1 MYTNFIGYICK
12 DILSTLS
19 NSYIMRRNHYI
30 IIIAALILSLMAC
43 NRKPITTQEQSK
55 AERLLNVASELTAM
69 SRPDSALTLLDS
81 VLNLN
86 GIDDTVHAMAVGEK
100 ANNMLILGRMADAL
114 PLCRQAISEGER
126 IGSDEVLINQYS
138 TCGIV
143 YRRLGLADSAM
154 WAYQHGIEV
163 SKRVGLKDYVA
174 NLYNNIA
181 VMYVETDRLREGIS
195 YADEAM
201 RWATEAND
209 TIELFSAL
217 ATKASALLKQDNY
230 RDARQTIAPH
240 FDEILS
246 TGSTP
251 LALKTASP
259 MLQSCVKLG
268 LLDEADRYL
277 RQLQPVMQKVEPAS
291 NGSLGI
297 LEIEAALMHA
307 RHNYKDELALWNRIE
322 TLCKTNQGVPQ
333 QRIMWSKA
341 ECMRLTGNTADA
353 LRYMIE
359 AYNIADSTKNSGVSR
374 QLSEFSVRYNTQ
386 QKELQIVK
394 LSKEKATERARF
406 MTVVLVLAITTML
419 LAFGIVV
426 ILYKRRIANQRYEL
440 NLRRKYIEGLESERA
455 RLARE
460 LHDGVCNDLLG
471 LQMLMATGDKQQTIP
486 ILKDIMIGVRQIS
499 HDLMPPRFAHAD
511 IAQVAADY
519 VTHYPLANCN
529 INFQSTDTDRWKHI
543 DQAKAFEIY
552 RIIQELM
559 GNIAK
564 HAKAHIINVSM
575 TYEKWGQ
582 IVLAV
587 ENDGA
592 EPQLKD
598 SANGIG
604 LHTTADRV
612 LAMNGEIKRSEANGM
627 YKVEIKL
634 N

>member
-1 MYTNFIGYICK
+1 
-12 DILSTLS
+12 
-19 NSYIMRRNHYI
+19 MRRHLNLI
-30 IIIAALILSLMAC
+30 IFATLIVSLAAC
-43 NRKPITTQEQSK
+43 NSKPTVTQEQSK
-55 AERLLNVASELTAM
+55 AESLLNAASELTAM

-126 IGSDEVLINQYS
+126 IGNDEVLINQYS

-181 VMYVETDRLREGIS
+181 VMFVETDRLKEGIS
-195 YADEAM
+195 YAEEAT
-201 RWATEAND
+201 RWATEAKD
-209 TIELFSAL
+209 TVELFSAL
-217 ATKASALLKQDNY
+217 ATKASALLKQNDY
-230 RDARQTIAPH
+230 KGARHTIVPH
-240 FDEILS
+240 FDEILG

-259 MLQSCVKLG
+259 ILQSCIKLG
-268 LLDEADRYL
+268 LIDEADSYL
-277 RQLQPVMQKVEPAS
+277 RKLQPVMQKVEPAS

-307 RHNYKDELALWNRIE
+307 QHNYMGELALWNRIE

-341 ECMRLTGNTADA
+341 ECMRLTGNTNEA
-353 LRYMIE
+353 LRYMRE
-359 AYNIADSTKNSGVSR
+359 AYNIADSTKNSDVNR

-394 LSKEKATERARF
+394 LNQEKATERARL
-406 MTVVLVLAITTML
+406 MTVVLVLAVTSML
-419 LAFGIVV
+419 LAFGIVL

-471 LQMLMATGDKQQTIP
+471 LQILMTTSDKEQTIP

-511 IAQVAADY
+511 IAKVAADY
-519 VTHYPLANCN
+519 VTHYPLTNCK
-529 INFQSTDTDRWKHI
+529 INFQATDTDRWQHI

-552 RIIQELM
+552 RIVQELM

-564 HAKAHIINVSM
+564 HANAHIINVYM

-582 IVLAV
+582 IVLEV

-592 EPQLKD
+592 QPQLKD
-598 SANGIG
+598 STNGIG
-604 LHTTADRV
+604 LYTTTDRV
-612 LAMNGEIKRSEANGM
+612 LGMNGEIKRSQTNGM

-634 N
+634 NS

>member
-1 MYTNFIGYICK
+1 
-12 DILSTLS
+12 
-19 NSYIMRRNHYI
+19 MRRHLHLI
-30 IIIAALILSLMAC
+30 ILATLIVSLAAC
-43 NRKPITTQEQSK
+43 NSKPTVTQEQSK
-55 AERLLNVASELTAM
+55 AESLLNAASELTAM

-126 IGSDEVLINQYS
+126 IGNDEVLINQYS

-181 VMYVETDRLREGIS
+181 VMFVETDRLKEGIS
-195 YADEAM
+195 YAEEAT
-201 RWATEAND
+201 RWATEAKD
-209 TIELFSAL
+209 TVELFSAL
-217 ATKASALLKQDNY
+217 ATKASALLKQNDY
-230 RDARQTIAPH
+230 KGARHTIVPH
-240 FDEILS
+240 FDEILG

-268 LLDEADRYL
+268 LIDEADSYL
-277 RQLQPVMQKVEPAS
+277 RKLQPVMQKVEPAS

-307 RHNYKDELALWNRIE
+307 QHNYKGELALWNQIE

-341 ECMRLTGNTADA
+341 ECMRLTGNTNEA
-353 LRYMIE
+353 LRYMRE
-359 AYNIADSTKNSGVSR
+359 AYNIADSTKNSDVNR

-394 LSKEKATERARF
+394 LNQEKATERARL
-406 MTVVLVLAITTML
+406 MTVVLVLAVTSML
-419 LAFGIVV
+419 LAFGIVL

-471 LQMLMATGDKQQTIP
+471 LQILMTTSNKEQTIP

-511 IAQVAADY
+511 IAKVAADY
-519 VTHYPLANCN
+519 VTHYPLANCK
-529 INFQSTDTDRWKHI
+529 INFHATDTERWQHI

-552 RIIQELM
+552 RIVQELM

-564 HAKAHIINVSM
+564 HANAHIINVYM

-582 IVLAV
+582 IVLEV

-592 EPQLKD
+592 QPQLKD
-598 SANGIG
+598 STNGIG
-604 LHTTADRV
+604 LYTTTDRV
-612 LAMNGEIKRSEANGM
+612 LGMNGEIKRSENNGM

-634 N
+634 NS

>member
-1 MYTNFIGYICK
+1 
-12 DILSTLS
+12 
-19 NSYIMRRNHYI
+19 MRRHLRLI
-30 IIIAALILSLMAC
+30 ILATLIVSLAAC
-43 NRKPITTQEQSK
+43 NSKPTVTQEQSK
-55 AERLLNVASELTAM
+55 AESLLNAASELTAM

-181 VMYVETDRLREGIS
+181 VMFVETDRLKEGIS
-195 YADEAM
+195 YAEEAT
-201 RWATEAND
+201 RWATEAKD
-209 TIELFSAL
+209 TVELFSAL
-217 ATKASALLKQDNY
+217 ATKASALLKQNDFKG
-230 RDARQTIAPH
+230 ARHTIVPH
-240 FDEILS
+240 FDEILG

-259 MLQSCVKLG
+259 MLQSCIKLG
-268 LLDEADRYL
+268 LIDEADSYL
-277 RQLQPVMQKVEPAS
+277 RKLQPVMQKVEPAS

-307 RHNYKDELALWNRIE
+307 QHNYMGELALWNRIE

-341 ECMRLTGNTADA
+341 ECMRLTGNTNEA
-353 LRYMIE
+353 LRYMRE
-359 AYNIADSTKNSGVSR
+359 AYNIADSTKNSDVNR

-394 LSKEKATERARF
+394 LNQEKATERARL
-406 MTVVLVLAITTML
+406 MTVVLVLAVTSML
-419 LAFGIVV
+419 LAFGIVL

-471 LQMLMATGDKQQTIP
+471 LQILMTTSDKEQTIP

-511 IAQVAADY
+511 IAKVAADY
-519 VTHYPLANCN
+519 VTHYPLANCK
-529 INFQSTDTDRWKHI
+529 INFQATDTDRWQHI

-552 RIIQELM
+552 RIVQELM

-564 HAKAHIINVSM
+564 HANAHIINVYM

-582 IVLAV
+582 IVLEV

-592 EPQLKD
+592 QPQLKD
-598 SANGIG
+598 STNGIG
-604 LHTTADRV
+604 LYTTTDRV
-612 LAMNGEIKRSEANGM
+612 LGMNGEIKRSQTNGM

-634 N
+634 NS

>member
-1 MYTNFIGYICK
+1 
-12 DILSTLS
+12 
-19 NSYIMRRNHYI
+19 MRRHLRLI
-30 IIIAALILSLMAC
+30 ILATLIVSLAAC
-43 NRKPITTQEQSK
+43 NSKPTVTQEQSK
-55 AERLLNVASELTAM
+55 AESLLNAASELTAM

-181 VMYVETDRLREGIS
+181 VMFVETDRLKEGIS
-195 YADEAM
+195 YAEEAK
-201 RWATEAND
+201 RWATEAKD
-209 TIELFSAL
+209 TVELFSAL
-217 ATKASALLKQDNY
+217 ATKASALLKQKDY
-230 RDARQTIAPH
+230 KGARHTIVPH
-240 FDEILS
+240 FDEILG

-268 LLDEADRYL
+268 LIDEADSYL
-277 RQLQPVMQKVEPAS
+277 RKLQPVMQKVEPAS

-307 RHNYKDELALWNRIE
+307 QHNYMGELALWNRIE

-341 ECMRLTGNTADA
+341 ECMRLTGNTNEA
-353 LRYMIE
+353 LRYMRE
-359 AYNIADSTKNSGVSR
+359 AYNIADSTKNSDVNR

-394 LSKEKATERARF
+394 LNQEKATERARL
-406 MTVVLVLAITTML
+406 MTVVLVLAVTSML
-419 LAFGIVV
+419 LAFGIVL

-471 LQMLMATGDKQQTIP
+471 LQILMTTSDKEQTIP

-499 HDLMPPRFAHAD
+499 HDLMPPHFAHAD
-511 IAQVAADY
+511 IAKVAADY
-519 VTHYPLANCN
+519 VTHYPLTNCK
-529 INFQSTDTDRWKHI
+529 INFQATDTDRWQHI

-552 RIIQELM
+552 RIVQELM

-564 HAKAHIINVSM
+564 HANAHIINVSM

-582 IVLAV
+582 IVLEV

-592 EPQLKD
+592 QPQLKD
-598 SANGIG
+598 SPKGIG
-604 LHTTADRV
+604 LYTTTDRV
-612 LAMNGEIKRSEANGM
+612 LGMNGEIKRSETNGM

-634 N
+634 NS

>member
-1 MYTNFIGYICK
+1 
-12 DILSTLS
+12 
-19 NSYIMRRNHYI
+19 MRRHLHLI
-30 IIIAALILSLMAC
+30 ILTTLIVSLAAC
-43 NRKPITTQEQSK
+43 NSKPTVTQEQSK
-55 AERLLNVASELTAM
+55 AESLLNAASELTAM

-126 IGSDEVLINQYS
+126 IGNDEVLINQYS

-181 VMYVETDRLREGIS
+181 VMFVETDRLKEGIS
-195 YADEAM
+195 YAEEAT
-201 RWATEAND
+201 RWATEAKD
-209 TIELFSAL
+209 TVELFSAL
-217 ATKASALLKQDNY
+217 ATKASALLKQNDY
-230 RDARQTIAPH
+230 KGARHTIVPH
-240 FDEILS
+240 FDEILG

-259 MLQSCVKLG
+259 MLQSCIKLG
-268 LLDEADRYL
+268 LIDEADSYL
-277 RQLQPVMQKVEPAS
+277 RKLQPVMQKVEPAS

-307 RHNYKDELALWNRIE
+307 QHNYMGELALWNRIE

-341 ECMRLTGNTADA
+341 ECMRLTGNTNEA
-353 LRYMIE
+353 LRYMSE
-359 AYNIADSTKNSGVSR
+359 AYNIADSTKNSDVNR

-394 LSKEKATERARF
+394 LNQEKATERARL
-406 MTVVLVLAITTML
+406 MTVVLVLAVTSML
-419 LAFGIVV
+419 LAFGIVL

-471 LQMLMATGDKQQTIP
+471 LQILMTTSDKEQTIP

-511 IAQVAADY
+511 IAKVAADY
-519 VTHYPLANCN
+519 VTHYPLANCK
-529 INFQSTDTDRWKHI
+529 INFQATDTDRWQHI

-552 RIIQELM
+552 RIVQELM

-564 HAKAHIINVSM
+564 HANAHIINVYM

-582 IVLAV
+582 IVLEV

-592 EPQLKD
+592 QPQLKD
-598 SANGIG
+598 STNGIG
-604 LHTTADRV
+604 LYTTTDRV
-612 LAMNGEIKRSEANGM
+612 LGMNGEIKRSQTNGM

-634 N
+634 NS

>member
-1 MYTNFIGYICK
+1 
-12 DILSTLS
+12 
-19 NSYIMRRNHYI
+19 MRRHLNLI
-30 IIIAALILSLMAC
+30 IFATLIVSLAAC
-43 NRKPITTQEQSK
+43 NSKPTVTQEQSK
-55 AERLLNVASELTAM
+55 AESLLNAASELTAM

-126 IGSDEVLINQYS
+126 IGNDEVLINQYS

-181 VMYVETDRLREGIS
+181 VMFVETDRLKEGIS
-195 YADEAM
+195 YAEEAT
-201 RWATEAND
+201 RWATEAKD
-209 TIELFSAL
+209 TVELFSAL
-217 ATKASALLKQDNY
+217 ATKASALLKQNDY
-230 RDARQTIAPH
+230 KGARHTIVPH
-240 FDEILS
+240 FDEILG

-268 LLDEADRYL
+268 LIDEADSYL
-277 RQLQPVMQKVEPAS
+277 RKLQPVMQKVEPAS

-307 RHNYKDELALWNRIE
+307 QHNYMGELALWNRIE

-341 ECMRLTGNTADA
+341 ECMRLTGNTNEA
-353 LRYMIE
+353 LRYMRE
-359 AYNIADSTKNSGVSR
+359 AYNIADSTKNSDVNR

-394 LSKEKATERARF
+394 LNQEKATERARL
-406 MTVVLVLAITTML
+406 MTIVLVLAVTSML
-419 LAFGIVV
+419 LAFGIVL

-471 LQMLMATGDKQQTIP
+471 LQILMTTSDKEQTIP

-511 IAQVAADY
+511 IAKVAADY
-519 VTHYPLANCN
+519 VTHYPLANCK
-529 INFQSTDTDRWKHI
+529 INFQATDTDRWQLI

-552 RIIQELM
+552 RIVQELM

-564 HAKAHIINVSM
+564 HANAHIINVSM

-582 IVLAV
+582 IVLEV

-592 EPQLKD
+592 QPQLKD
-598 SANGIG
+598 SPNGIG
-604 LHTTADRV
+604 LYTTTDRV
-612 LAMNGEIKRSEANGM
+612 LGMNGEIKRSETNGM

-634 N
+634 NS

>member
-1 MYTNFIGYICK
+1 
-12 DILSTLS
+12 
-19 NSYIMRRNHYI
+19 MRRHLNLI
-30 IIIAALILSLMAC
+30 IFATLIVSLAAC
-43 NRKPITTQEQSK
+43 NSKPTVTQEQSK
-55 AERLLNVASELTAM
+55 AESLLNAASELTAM

-126 IGSDEVLINQYS
+126 IGNDEVLINQYS

-181 VMYVETDRLREGIS
+181 VMFVETDRLKEGIS
-195 YADEAM
+195 YAEEAT
-201 RWATEAND
+201 RWATEAKD
-209 TIELFSAL
+209 TVELFSAL
-217 ATKASALLKQDNY
+217 ATKASALLKQNDY
-230 RDARQTIAPH
+230 KGARHTIVPH
-240 FDEILS
+240 FDEILG

-268 LLDEADRYL
+268 LIDEADSYL
-277 RQLQPVMQKVEPAS
+277 RKLQPVMQKVEPAS

-307 RHNYKDELALWNRIE
+307 QHNYKGELALWNRIE

-341 ECMRLTGNTADA
+341 ECMRLTGNTNEA
-353 LRYMIE
+353 LKYMRE
-359 AYNIADSTKNSGVSR
+359 AYNIADSTKNSDVNR

-394 LSKEKATERARF
+394 LNQEKATERARL
-406 MTVVLVLAITTML
+406 MTIVLVLAVTSML
-419 LAFGIVV
+419 LAFGIVL

-440 NLRRKYIEGLESERA
+440 NLRRKYIEGLENERA

-471 LQMLMATGDKQQTIP
+471 LQILMTTSDKEQTIP

-511 IAQVAADY
+511 IAKVAADY
-519 VTHYPLANCN
+519 VTHYPLANCK
-529 INFQSTDTDRWKHI
+529 INFQATDTDRWQHI

-552 RIIQELM
+552 RIVQELM

-564 HAKAHIINVSM
+564 HANAHIINVYM
-575 TYEKWGQ
+575 TYEKWGL
-582 IVLAV
+582 IVLEV

-592 EPQLKD
+592 QPQLKD
-598 SANGIG
+598 SPNGIG
-604 LHTTADRV
+604 LYTTTDRV
-612 LAMNGEIKRSEANGM
+612 LGMNGEIKRSETNGM

-634 N
+634 NS

>member
-1 MYTNFIGYICK
+1 
-12 DILSTLS
+12 
-19 NSYIMRRNHYI
+19 MRRHLRLI
-30 IIIAALILSLMAC
+30 ILATLIVSLAAC
-43 NRKPITTQEQSK
+43 NSKPTVTQEQSK
-55 AERLLNVASELTAM
+55 AESLLNAASELTAM

-181 VMYVETDRLREGIS
+181 VMFVETDRLKEGIS
-195 YADEAM
+195 YAEEAT
-201 RWATEAND
+201 RWATEAKD
-209 TIELFSAL
+209 TVELFSAL
-217 ATKASALLKQDNY
+217 ATKASALLKQNDFKG
-230 RDARQTIAPH
+230 ARHTIVPH
-240 FDEILS
+240 FDEILG

-259 MLQSCVKLG
+259 MLQSCIKLG
-268 LLDEADRYL
+268 LIDEADSYL
-277 RQLQPVMQKVEPAS
+277 RKLQPVMQKVEPAS

-307 RHNYKDELALWNRIE
+307 QHNYMGELALWNRIE

-341 ECMRLTGNTADA
+341 ECMRLTGNTNEA
-353 LRYMIE
+353 LRYMRE
-359 AYNIADSTKNSGVSR
+359 AYNIADSTKNSDVNR

-394 LSKEKATERARF
+394 LNQEKATERARL
-406 MTVVLVLAITTML
+406 MTVVLVLAVTSML
-419 LAFGIVV
+419 LAFGIVL

-471 LQMLMATGDKQQTIP
+471 LQILMTTSDKEQTIP

-511 IAQVAADY
+511 IAKVAADY
-519 VTHYPLANCN
+519 VTHYPLANCK
-529 INFQSTDTDRWKHI
+529 INFQATDTDRWQHI

-552 RIIQELM
+552 RIVQELM

-564 HAKAHIINVSM
+564 HANAHIINVYM

-582 IVLAV
+582 IVLEV

-592 EPQLKD
+592 QPQLKD

-604 LHTTADRV
+604 LYTTTDRV
-612 LAMNGEIKRSEANGM
+612 LGMNGEIKRSETNGM

-634 N
+634 NS

>member
-1 MYTNFIGYICK
+1 
-12 DILSTLS
+12 
-19 NSYIMRRNHYI
+19 MRRHLRLI
-30 IIIAALILSLMAC
+30 ILATLIVSLAAC
-43 NRKPITTQEQSK
+43 NSKPTVTQEQSK
-55 AERLLNVASELTAM
+55 AESLLNAASELTAM

-100 ANNMLILGRMADAL
+100 ANNMLILGRMANAL

-181 VMYVETDRLREGIS
+181 VMFVETDRLKEGIS
-195 YADEAM
+195 YAEEAT
-201 RWATEAND
+201 RWATEAKD
-209 TIELFSAL
+209 TVELFSAL
-217 ATKASALLKQDNY
+217 ATKASALLKQNDY
-230 RDARQTIAPH
+230 KGARHTIVPH
-240 FDEILS
+240 FDEILG

-259 MLQSCVKLG
+259 MLQSCIKLG
-268 LLDEADRYL
+268 LIDEADSYL
-277 RQLQPVMQKVEPAS
+277 RKLQPVMQKVEPAS

-297 LEIEAALMHA
+297 LEIEAALMHEQ
-307 RHNYKDELALWNRIE
+307 HNYIGELALWNRIE

-341 ECMRLTGNTADA
+341 ECIRLIGNTNEA
-353 LRYMIE
+353 LRYMRE
-359 AYNIADSTKNSGVSR
+359 AYKIADSTKNSDVNR

-394 LSKEKATERARF
+394 LNQEKATERARL
-406 MTVVLVLAITTML
+406 MTVVLVLAVTSML
-419 LAFGIVV
+419 LAFGIVL

-471 LQMLMATGDKQQTIP
+471 LQILMTTSDKEQTIP

-511 IAQVAADY
+511 IAKVAADY
-519 VTHYPLANCN
+519 VTHYPLANCK
-529 INFQSTDTDRWKHI
+529 INFQATDTDRWQHI

-552 RIIQELM
+552 RIVQELM

-564 HAKAHIINVSM
+564 HANAHIINVYM

-582 IVLAV
+582 IVLEV

-592 EPQLKD
+592 QPQLKD
-598 SANGIG
+598 STNGIG
-604 LHTTADRV
+604 LYTTTDRV
-612 LAMNGEIKRSEANGM
+612 LGMNGEIKRSETNGM

-634 N
+634 NS

>member
-1 MYTNFIGYICK
+1 
-12 DILSTLS
+12 
-19 NSYIMRRNHYI
+19 MRRHLRLI
-30 IIIAALILSLMAC
+30 ILATLIVSLAAC
-43 NRKPITTQEQSK
+43 NSKPTVTQEQSK
-55 AERLLNVASELTAM
+55 AESLLNAASELTAM

-154 WAYQHGIEV
+154 WAYQHGIDV

-181 VMYVETDRLREGIS
+181 VMFVETDRLKEGIS
-195 YADEAM
+195 YAEEAT
-201 RWATEAND
+201 RWATEAKD
-209 TIELFSAL
+209 TVELFSAL
-217 ATKASALLKQDNY
+217 ATKASALLKQNDFKG
-230 RDARQTIAPH
+230 ARHTIVPH
-240 FDEILS
+240 FDEILG

-259 MLQSCVKLG
+259 MLQSCIKLG
-268 LLDEADRYL
+268 LIDEADSYL
-277 RQLQPVMQKVEPAS
+277 RKLQPVMQKVEPAS

-307 RHNYKDELALWNRIE
+307 QHNYMGELALWNRIE

-341 ECMRLTGNTADA
+341 ECMRLTGNTNEA
-353 LRYMIE
+353 LRYMRE
-359 AYNIADSTKNSGVSR
+359 AYNIADSTKNSDVNR

-394 LSKEKATERARF
+394 LNQEKATERARL
-406 MTVVLVLAITTML
+406 MTVVLVLAVTSML
-419 LAFGIVV
+419 LAFGIVL

-471 LQMLMATGDKQQTIP
+471 LQILMTTSDKEQTIP

-511 IAQVAADY
+511 IAKVAADY
-519 VTHYPLANCN
+519 VTHYPLANCK
-529 INFQSTDTDRWKHI
+529 INFQATDTDRWQHI

-552 RIIQELM
+552 RIVQELM

-564 HAKAHIINVSM
+564 HANAHIINVYM

-582 IVLAV
+582 IVLEV

-592 EPQLKD
+592 QPQLKD
-598 SANGIG
+598 STNGIG
-604 LHTTADRV
+604 LYTTTDRV
-612 LAMNGEIKRSEANGM
+612 LGMNGEIKRSQTNGM

-634 N
+634 NS

>member
-1 MYTNFIGYICK
+1 
-12 DILSTLS
+12 
-19 NSYIMRRNHYI
+19 MRRHLRLI
-30 IIIAALILSLMAC
+30 ILATLIASLAAC
-43 NRKPITTQEQSK
+43 NSKPTVTQEQSK
-55 AERLLNVASELTAM
+55 AESLLNAASELTAM

-126 IGSDEVLINQYS
+126 IGNDEVLINQYS

-181 VMYVETDRLREGIS
+181 VMFVETDRLKEGIS
-195 YADEAM
+195 YAEEAT
-201 RWATEAND
+201 RWATEAKD
-209 TIELFSAL
+209 TVELFSAL
-217 ATKASALLKQDNY
+217 ATKASALLKQNDY
-230 RDARQTIAPH
+230 KEARHTIVPH
-240 FDEILS
+240 FDEILG

-259 MLQSCVKLG
+259 MLQSCIKLG
-268 LLDEADRYL
+268 LIGEADSYL
-277 RQLQPVMQKVEPAS
+277 RKLQPVMQKVEPAS

-307 RHNYKDELALWNRIE
+307 QHNYKGELALWNRIE

-341 ECMRLTGNTADA
+341 ECMRLTGNTNEA
-353 LRYMIE
+353 LRYMRE
-359 AYNIADSTKNSGVSR
+359 AYNIADSTKNSDVNR

-394 LSKEKATERARF
+394 LNQEKATERARL
-406 MTVVLVLAITTML
+406 MTVVLVLAVTSML
-419 LAFGIVV
+419 LAFGIVL

-471 LQMLMATGDKQQTIP
+471 LQILMTTSDKEQTIP

-511 IAQVAADY
+511 IAKVAADY
-519 VTHYPLANCN
+519 VTHYPLANCK
-529 INFQSTDTDRWKHI
+529 INFQATDTDRWQHI

-552 RIIQELM
+552 RIVQELM

-564 HAKAHIINVSM
+564 HANAHITNVYM

-582 IVLAV
+582 IVLEV

-592 EPQLKD
+592 QPQLKD
-598 SANGIG
+598 STNGIG
-604 LHTTADRV
+604 LYTTTDRV
-612 LAMNGEIKRSEANGM
+612 LGMNGEIKRSETNGM

-634 N
+634 NS

>member
-1 MYTNFIGYICK
+1 
-12 DILSTLS
+12 
-19 NSYIMRRNHYI
+19 MRRHLNLI
-30 IIIAALILSLMAC
+30 IFATLIVSLAAC
-43 NRKPITTQEQSK
+43 NSKPTVTQEQSK
-55 AERLLNVASELTAM
+55 AESLLNAASELTAM

-126 IGSDEVLINQYS
+126 IGNDEVLINQYS

-181 VMYVETDRLREGIS
+181 VMFVETDRLKEGIS
-195 YADEAM
+195 YAEEAT
-201 RWATEAND
+201 RWATEAKD
-209 TIELFSAL
+209 TVELFSAL
-217 ATKASALLKQDNY
+217 ATKASALLKHKDY
-230 RDARQTIAPH
+230 KGARQTIVPH
-240 FDEILS
+240 FDKILG

-268 LLDEADRYL
+268 LIDEADSYL
-277 RQLQPVMQKVEPAS
+277 RKLQPVMQKVEPAS

-307 RHNYKDELALWNRIE
+307 QHNYKGELALWNRIE
-322 TLCKTNQGVPQ
+322 MLCKTNQGVPQ

-341 ECMRLTGNTADA
+341 ECMRLTGNTNEA
-353 LRYMIE
+353 LRYMRE
-359 AYNIADSTKNSGVSR
+359 AYNIADSTKNSDVNR

-394 LSKEKATERARF
+394 LNQEKATERARL
-406 MTVVLVLAITTML
+406 MTVVLVLAVTSML
-419 LAFGIVV
+419 LAFGIVL

-471 LQMLMATGDKQQTIP
+471 LQILMTTSDKEQTIP

-511 IAQVAADY
+511 IAKVAADY
-519 VTHYPLANCN
+519 VTHYPLANCK
-529 INFQSTDTDRWKHI
+529 INFQATDTDRWQHI

-552 RIIQELM
+552 RIVQELM

-564 HAKAHIINVSM
+564 HANAHIINVSM

-582 IVLAV
+582 IVLEV

-592 EPQLKD
+592 QPQLKD
-598 SANGIG
+598 SPNGIG
-604 LHTTADRV
+604 LYTTTDRV
-612 LAMNGEIKRSEANGM
+612 LGMNGEIKRSETNGM

-634 N
+634 NS

>member
-1 MYTNFIGYICK
+1 
-12 DILSTLS
+12 
-19 NSYIMRRNHYI
+19 MRRHLHLI
-30 IIIAALILSLMAC
+30 ILATLIVSLAAC
-43 NRKPITTQEQSK
+43 NSKPTVTQEQSK
-55 AERLLNVASELTAM
+55 AESLLNAASELTAM

-126 IGSDEVLINQYS
+126 IGNDEILINQYS

-181 VMYVETDRLREGIS
+181 VMFVETDRLKEGIS
-195 YADEAM
+195 YAEEAT
-201 RWATEAND
+201 RWATEAKD
-209 TIELFSAL
+209 TVELFSAL
-217 ATKASALLKQDNY
+217 ATKASALLKQNDY
-230 RDARQTIAPH
+230 KGARQTIAPH
-240 FDEILS
+240 FDEILG

-268 LLDEADRYL
+268 LIDEADSYL
-277 RQLQPVMQKVEPAS
+277 RKLQPVMQKVEPAS

-307 RHNYKDELALWNRIE
+307 QHNYMGELALWNQIE

-341 ECMRLTGNTADA
+341 ECMRLTGNTNEA
-353 LRYMIE
+353 LRYMRE
-359 AYNIADSTKNSGVSR
+359 AYNIADSTKNSDVNR

-394 LSKEKATERARF
+394 LNQEKATERARL
-406 MTVVLVLAITTML
+406 MTVVLVLAVTSML
-419 LAFGIVV
+419 LAFGIVL

-471 LQMLMATGDKQQTIP
+471 LQILMTTSDKEQTIP

-511 IAQVAADY
+511 IAKVAADY
-519 VTHYPLANCN
+519 VTHYPLANCK
-529 INFQSTDTDRWKHI
+529 INFHATDTERWQHI

-552 RIIQELM
+552 RIVQELM

-564 HAKAHIINVSM
+564 HANAHIINVSM

-582 IVLAV
+582 IVLKV
-587 ENDGA
+587 ENDGTQ
-592 EPQLKD
+592 PQLKD
-598 SANGIG
+598 STNGIG
-604 LHTTADRV
+604 LYTTTDRV
-612 LAMNGEIKRSEANGM
+612 LGMNGEIKRSETNGM

-634 N
+634 NS

>member
-1 MYTNFIGYICK
+1 
-12 DILSTLS
+12 
-19 NSYIMRRNHYI
+19 MRRHLRLI
-30 IIIAALILSLMAC
+30 ILTTLIVSLAAC
-43 NRKPITTQEQSK
+43 NSKPTVTQEQSK
-55 AERLLNVASELTAM
+55 AESLLNAASELTAM

-138 TCGIV
+138 TCGII

-154 WAYQHGIEV
+154 WDYQHGIEV

-181 VMYVETDRLREGIS
+181 VMFVETDRLKEGIS
-195 YADEAM
+195 YAEEAT
-201 RWATEAND
+201 RWATEAKD
-209 TIELFSAL
+209 TVELFSAL
-217 ATKASALLKQDNY
+217 ATKASALLKQNDY
-230 RDARQTIAPH
+230 KGALHTIVPH
-240 FDEILS
+240 FDEILG

-259 MLQSCVKLG
+259 MLQSCIKLG
-268 LLDEADRYL
+268 LIDEADSYL
-277 RQLQPVMQKVEPAS
+277 RKLQPVMQKVEPAS

-307 RHNYKDELALWNRIE
+307 QHNYMGELALWNRIE

-333 QRIMWSKA
+333 QRIIWSKA
-341 ECMRLTGNTADA
+341 ECMRLTGNTNEA
-353 LRYMIE
+353 LRYMRE
-359 AYNIADSTKNSGVSR
+359 AYNIADSTKNSDVNR

-394 LSKEKATERARF
+394 LNQEKATERARL
-406 MTVVLVLAITTML
+406 MTVVLVLAVTSML
-419 LAFGIVV
+419 LAFGIVL

-471 LQMLMATGDKQQTIP
+471 LQILMTTSDKEQTIP

-511 IAQVAADY
+511 IAKVAADY
-519 VTHYPLANCN
+519 VTHYPLANCK
-529 INFQSTDTDRWKHI
+529 INFQATDTDRWQHI

-552 RIIQELM
+552 RIVQELM

-564 HAKAHIINVSM
+564 HANAHIINVYM

-582 IVLAV
+582 IVLEV

-592 EPQLKD
+592 QPQLKD
-598 SANGIG
+598 STNGIG
-604 LHTTADRV
+604 LYTTTDRV
-612 LAMNGEIKRSEANGM
+612 LGMNGEIKRSETNGM

-634 N
+634 NS

>member
-1 MYTNFIGYICK
+1 
-12 DILSTLS
+12 
-19 NSYIMRRNHYI
+19 MRRHLRLI
-30 IIIAALILSLMAC
+30 ILATLIVSLAAC
-43 NRKPITTQEQSK
+43 NSKPTVTQEQSK
-55 AERLLNVASELTAM
+55 AESLLNAVSELTAM

-100 ANNMLILGRMADAL
+100 ANNMLILGRMTDAL

-181 VMYVETDRLREGIS
+181 VMFVETDRLKEGIS
-195 YADEAM
+195 YAEEAT
-201 RWATEAND
+201 RWATEAKD
-209 TIELFSAL
+209 TVELFSAL
-217 ATKASALLKQDNY
+217 ATKASALLKQNDY
-230 RDARQTIAPH
+230 KGARHTIVPH
-240 FDEILS
+240 FDEILG

-259 MLQSCVKLG
+259 MLQSCIKLG
-268 LLDEADRYL
+268 LIDEADSYL
-277 RQLQPVMQKVEPAS
+277 RKLQPVMQKVEPAS

-307 RHNYKDELALWNRIE
+307 QHNYMGELALWNRIE

-341 ECMRLTGNTADA
+341 ECMRLTGNTNEA
-353 LRYMIE
+353 LRYMRE
-359 AYNIADSTKNSGVSR
+359 AYNIADSTKNSDVNR

-394 LSKEKATERARF
+394 LNQEKATERARL
-406 MTVVLVLAITTML
+406 MTVVLVLAVTSML
-419 LAFGIVV
+419 LAFGIVL

-471 LQMLMATGDKQQTIP
+471 LQILMTTSDKEQTIP

-511 IAQVAADY
+511 IAKVAADY
-519 VTHYPLANCN
+519 VAHYPLANCK
-529 INFQSTDTDRWKHI
+529 INFQATDTDRWQHI

-552 RIIQELM
+552 RIVQELM

-564 HAKAHIINVSM
+564 HANAHIINVYM

-582 IVLAV
+582 IVLEV

-592 EPQLKD
+592 QPQLKD
-598 SANGIG
+598 STNGIG
-604 LHTTADRV
+604 LYTTTDRV
-612 LAMNGEIKRSEANGM
+612 LGMNGEIKRSETNGM

-634 N
+634 NS

>member
-1 MYTNFIGYICK
+1 MRKHLRLI
-12 DILSTLS
+12 ILATL
-19 NSYIMRRNHYI
+19 IV
-30 IIIAALILSLMAC
+30 SLAAC
-43 NRKPITTQEQSK
+43 NSKPTVTQEQSK
-55 AERLLNVASELTAM
+55 AESLLNAASELTAM

-126 IGSDEVLINQYS
+126 IGNDEVLINQYS

-181 VMYVETDRLREGIS
+181 VMFVETDRLKEGIS
-195 YADEAM
+195 YAEEAT
-201 RWATEAND
+201 RWATEAKD
-209 TIELFSAL
+209 TVELFSAL
-217 ATKASALLKQDNY
+217 ATKASALLKQNDY
-230 RDARQTIAPH
+230 KGARHTIVPH
-240 FDEILS
+240 FDEILG

-268 LLDEADRYL
+268 LIDEADSYL
-277 RQLQPVMQKVEPAS
+277 RKLQPVMQKVEPAS

-307 RHNYKDELALWNRIE
+307 QHNYMGELALWNRIE

-341 ECMRLTGNTADA
+341 ECMRLTGNTNEA
-353 LRYMIE
+353 LRYMRE
-359 AYNIADSTKNSGVSR
+359 AYNIADSTKNSDVNR

-394 LSKEKATERARF
+394 LNQEKATERARL
-406 MTVVLVLAITTML
+406 MTIVLVLAVTSML
-419 LAFGIVV
+419 LAFGIVL

-471 LQMLMATGDKQQTIP
+471 LQILMTTSDKEQTIP

-511 IAQVAADY
+511 IAKVAADY
-519 VTHYPLANCN
+519 VTHYPLANCK
-529 INFQSTDTDRWKHI
+529 INFQATDTDRWQHI

-552 RIIQELM
+552 RIVQELM

-564 HAKAHIINVSM
+564 HANAHIINVYM

-582 IVLAV
+582 IVLEV

-592 EPQLKD
+592 QPQLKD
-598 SANGIG
+598 STNGIG
-604 LHTTADRV
+604 LYTTTDRV
-612 LAMNGEIKRSEANGM
+612 LGMNGEIKRSETNGM

-634 N
+634 NS

>member
-1 MYTNFIGYICK
+1 
-12 DILSTLS
+12 
-19 NSYIMRRNHYI
+19 MRRHLRLI
-30 IIIAALILSLMAC
+30 ILATLIVSLAAC
-43 NRKPITTQEQSK
+43 NSKPTVTQEQSK
-55 AERLLNVASELTAM
+55 AESLLNAASELTAM

-126 IGSDEVLINQYS
+126 IGNDEVLINQYS

-181 VMYVETDRLREGIS
+181 VMFVETDRLKEGIS
-195 YADEAM
+195 YAEEAT
-201 RWATEAND
+201 RWATEAKD
-209 TIELFSAL
+209 TVELFSAL
-217 ATKASALLKQDNY
+217 ATKASALLKQNDY
-230 RDARQTIAPH
+230 KGARHTIVPH
-240 FDEILS
+240 FDEILG

-259 MLQSCVKLG
+259 MLQSCIKLG
-268 LLDEADRYL
+268 LIDEADSYL
-277 RQLQPVMQKVEPAS
+277 RKLQPVKQKVEPAS

-307 RHNYKDELALWNRIE
+307 QHNYMGELALWNRIE

-341 ECMRLTGNTADA
+341 ECMRLTGNTNEA
-353 LRYMIE
+353 LRYMRE
-359 AYNIADSTKNSGVSR
+359 AYNIADSTKNSDVNR

-394 LSKEKATERARF
+394 LNQEKATERARL
-406 MTVVLVLAITTML
+406 MTVVLVLAVTSML
-419 LAFGIVV
+419 LAFGIVL

-471 LQMLMATGDKQQTIP
+471 LQILLTTSDKEQTIP

-511 IAQVAADY
+511 IAKVAADY
-519 VTHYPLANCN
+519 VTHYPLANCK
-529 INFQSTDTDRWKHI
+529 INFQATDTDRWQHI

-552 RIIQELM
+552 RIVQELM

-564 HAKAHIINVSM
+564 HANAHIINVYM

-582 IVLAV
+582 IVLEV

-592 EPQLKD
+592 QPQLKD
-598 SANGIG
+598 STNGIG
-604 LHTTADRV
+604 LYTTTDRV
-612 LAMNGEIKRSEANGM
+612 LGMNGEIKRSETNGM

-634 N
+634 NS

>member
-1 MYTNFIGYICK
+1 
-12 DILSTLS
+12 
-19 NSYIMRRNHYI
+19 MRRHLNLI
-30 IIIAALILSLMAC
+30 IFATLIVSLAAC
-43 NRKPITTQEQSK
+43 NSKPTVTQEQSK
-55 AERLLNVASELTAM
+55 AESLLNAASELTAM
-69 SRPDSALTLLDS
+69 SRPDSALSLLDS

-126 IGSDEVLINQYS
+126 IGNDEVLINQYS

-181 VMYVETDRLREGIS
+181 VMFVETDRLKEGIS
-195 YADEAM
+195 YAEEAT
-201 RWATEAND
+201 RWATEAKD
-209 TIELFSAL
+209 TVELFSAL
-217 ATKASALLKQDNY
+217 ATKASALLKQNDY
-230 RDARQTIAPH
+230 KGARHTIVPH
-240 FDEILS
+240 FDEILG

-268 LLDEADRYL
+268 LIDEADSYL
-277 RQLQPVMQKVEPAS
+277 RKLQPVMQKVEPAS

-307 RHNYKDELALWNRIE
+307 QHNYMGELALWNRIE

-341 ECMRLTGNTADA
+341 ECMRLTGNTNEA
-353 LRYMIE
+353 LRYMRE
-359 AYNIADSTKNSGVSR
+359 AYNIADSTKNSDVNR

-394 LSKEKATERARF
+394 LNQEKATERARL
-406 MTVVLVLAITTML
+406 MTVVLVLAVTSML
-419 LAFGIVV
+419 LAFGIIL

-471 LQMLMATGDKQQTIP
+471 LQILMTTSDKEQTIP

-511 IAQVAADY
+511 IAKVAADY
-519 VTHYPLANCN
+519 VTHYPLANCK
-529 INFQSTDTDRWKHI
+529 INFQATDTDRWQHI

-552 RIIQELM
+552 RIVQELM

-564 HAKAHIINVSM
+564 HANAHIINVSM

-582 IVLAV
+582 IVLEV

-592 EPQLKD
+592 QPQLKD
-598 SANGIG
+598 STNGIG
-604 LHTTADRV
+604 LYTTTDRV
-612 LAMNGEIKRSEANGM
+612 LGMNGEIKRSETNGM

-634 N
+634 NS

>member
-1 MYTNFIGYICK
+1 
-12 DILSTLS
+12 
-19 NSYIMRRNHYI
+19 MRRHLNLI
-30 IIIAALILSLMAC
+30 IFATLIVSLAAC
-43 NRKPITTQEQSK
+43 NSKPTVTQEQSK
-55 AERLLNVASELTAM
+55 AESLLNAASELTAM

-126 IGSDEVLINQYS
+126 IGNDEVLINQYS

-181 VMYVETDRLREGIS
+181 VMFVETDRLKEGIS
-195 YADEAM
+195 YAEEAT
-201 RWATEAND
+201 RWATEAKD

-217 ATKASALLKQDNY
+217 ATKASALLKQNDY
-230 RDARQTIAPH
+230 KGARHTIVPH
-240 FDEILS
+240 FDEILG

-268 LLDEADRYL
+268 LIDEADSYL
-277 RQLQPVMQKVEPAS
+277 RKLQPVMQKVEPAS

-307 RHNYKDELALWNRIE
+307 QHNYMGELALWNRIE

-341 ECMRLTGNTADA
+341 ECMRLTGNTNEA
-353 LRYMIE
+353 LRYMRE
-359 AYNIADSTKNSGVSR
+359 AYNIADSTKNSDVNR

-394 LSKEKATERARF
+394 LNQEKATERARL
-406 MTVVLVLAITTML
+406 MTVVLVLAVTSML
-419 LAFGIVV
+419 LAFGIVL

-471 LQMLMATGDKQQTIP
+471 LQILMTTSDKEQTIP

-511 IAQVAADY
+511 IAKVAADY
-519 VTHYPLANCN
+519 VTHYPLANCK
-529 INFQSTDTDRWKHI
+529 INFQATDTDRWQHI
-543 DQAKAFEIY
+543 DQTEAFEIY
-552 RIIQELM
+552 RIVQELM

-564 HAKAHIINVSM
+564 HANAHIINVSM

-582 IVLAV
+582 IVLEV
-587 ENDGA
+587 ENDGTQ
-592 EPQLKD
+592 PQLKD
-598 SANGIG
+598 SPNGIG
-604 LHTTADRV
+604 LYTTTDRV
-612 LAMNGEIKRSEANGM
+612 LGMNGEIKRSETNGM

-634 N
+634 NS

>member
-1 MYTNFIGYICK
+1 
-12 DILSTLS
+12 
-19 NSYIMRRNHYI
+19 MRRHLRLI
-30 IIIAALILSLMAC
+30 ILATLIVSLAAC
-43 NRKPITTQEQSK
+43 NSKPTVTQEQSK
-55 AERLLNVASELTAM
+55 AESLLNAASELTAM

-126 IGSDEVLINQYS
+126 IGNDEVLINQYS

-181 VMYVETDRLREGIS
+181 VMFVETDRLKEGIS
-195 YADEAM
+195 YAEEAT
-201 RWATEAND
+201 RWATEAKD
-209 TIELFSAL
+209 TVELFSAL
-217 ATKASALLKQDNY
+217 ATKASALLKQNDY
-230 RDARQTIAPH
+230 KGARHTIVPH
-240 FDEILS
+240 FDEILG

-259 MLQSCVKLG
+259 MLQSCIKLG
-268 LLDEADRYL
+268 LIDEADSYL
-277 RQLQPVMQKVEPAS
+277 RKLQPVMQKVEPAS

-307 RHNYKDELALWNRIE
+307 QHNYMGELALWNRIE

-341 ECMRLTGNTADA
+341 ECMRLTGNTNEA
-353 LRYMIE
+353 LRYMRE
-359 AYNIADSTKNSGVSR
+359 AYNIADSTKNSDVNR

-394 LSKEKATERARF
+394 LNQEKATERARL
-406 MTVVLVLAITTML
+406 MTVVLVLAVTSML
-419 LAFGIVV
+419 LAFGIVL

-471 LQMLMATGDKQQTIP
+471 LQILMTTSDKEQTIP

-511 IAQVAADY
+511 IAKVAADY
-519 VTHYPLANCN
+519 VTHYPLANCK
-529 INFQSTDTDRWKHI
+529 INFHATDTERWQHI

-552 RIIQELM
+552 RIVQELM

-564 HAKAHIINVSM
+564 HANAHIINVYM

-582 IVLAV
+582 IVLEV

-592 EPQLKD
+592 QPQLKD
-598 SANGIG
+598 STNGIG
-604 LHTTADRV
+604 LYTTTDRV
-612 LAMNGEIKRSEANGM
+612 LGMNGEIKRSETNGM

-634 N
+634 NS

>member
-1 MYTNFIGYICK
+1 
-12 DILSTLS
+12 
-19 NSYIMRRNHYI
+19 MRRHLNLI
-30 IIIAALILSLMAC
+30 IFATLIVSLAAC
-43 NRKPITTQEQSK
+43 NSKPTVTQEQSK
-55 AERLLNVASELTAM
+55 AESLLNAASELTAM

-126 IGSDEVLINQYS
+126 IGNDEVLINQYS

-181 VMYVETDRLREGIS
+181 VMFVETDRLKEGIS
-195 YADEAM
+195 YAEEAT
-201 RWATEAND
+201 RWATEAKD
-209 TIELFSAL
+209 TVELFSAL
-217 ATKASALLKQDNY
+217 ATKASALLKHKDY
-230 RDARQTIAPH
+230 KGARHTIVPH
-240 FDEILS
+240 FDEILG

-259 MLQSCVKLG
+259 MLQSCIKLG
-268 LLDEADRYL
+268 LIDEADSYL
-277 RQLQPVMQKVEPAS
+277 RKLQPVMQKVEPAS

-307 RHNYKDELALWNRIE
+307 QHNYMGELALWNRIE

-341 ECMRLTGNTADA
+341 ECMRLTGNTNEA
-353 LRYMIE
+353 LRYMRE
-359 AYNIADSTKNSGVSR
+359 AYNIADSTKNSDVNR

-394 LSKEKATERARF
+394 LNQEKATERARL
-406 MTVVLVLAITTML
+406 MTVVLVLAVTSML
-419 LAFGIVV
+419 LAFGIVL

-471 LQMLMATGDKQQTIP
+471 LQILMTTSDKEQTIP

-511 IAQVAADY
+511 IAKVAADY
-519 VTHYPLANCN
+519 VTHYPLANCK
-529 INFQSTDTDRWKHI
+529 INFQATDTDRWQHI

-552 RIIQELM
+552 RIVQELM

-564 HAKAHIINVSM
+564 HANAHIINVSM

-582 IVLAV
+582 IVLEV
-587 ENDGA
+587 ENDGTQ
-592 EPQLKD
+592 PQLKD
-598 SANGIG
+598 SPNGIG
-604 LHTTADRV
+604 LYTTTDRV
-612 LAMNGEIKRSEANGM
+612 LGMNGEIKRSETNGM

-634 N
+634 NS

>member
-1 MYTNFIGYICK
+1 
-12 DILSTLS
+12 
-19 NSYIMRRNHYI
+19 MRRHLNLI
-30 IIIAALILSLMAC
+30 IFATLIVSLAAC
-43 NRKPITTQEQSK
+43 NSKPTVTQEQSK
-55 AERLLNVASELTAM
+55 AESLLNAASELTAM

-126 IGSDEVLINQYS
+126 IGNDEILINQYS

-181 VMYVETDRLREGIS
+181 VMFVETDRLKEGIS
-195 YADEAM
+195 YAEEAT
-201 RWATEAND
+201 RWATEAKD
-209 TIELFSAL
+209 TVELFSAL
-217 ATKASALLKQDNY
+217 ATKASALLKQNNY
-230 RDARQTIAPH
+230 KGARQTIAPH
-240 FDEILS
+240 FDEILG

-259 MLQSCVKLG
+259 MLQSCIKLG
-268 LLDEADRYL
+268 LIDEADSYL
-277 RQLQPVMQKVEPAS
+277 RKLQPVMQKVEPAS

-307 RHNYKDELALWNRIE
+307 QHNYMGELALWNRIE

-341 ECMRLTGNTADA
+341 ECMRLTGNINEA
-353 LRYMIE
+353 LRYMRE
-359 AYNIADSTKNSGVSR
+359 AYNIADSTKNSDVNR

-394 LSKEKATERARF
+394 LNQEKATERARL
-406 MTVVLVLAITTML
+406 MTVVLVLAVTSML
-419 LAFGIVV
+419 LAFGIVL

-440 NLRRKYIEGLESERA
+440 NLRRKYIEGLENERA

-471 LQMLMATGDKQQTIP
+471 LQILMTTSDKEQTIP

-511 IAQVAADY
+511 IAKVAADY
-519 VTHYPLANCN
+519 VTHYPLANCK
-529 INFQSTDTDRWKHI
+529 INFQATDTDRWQHI

-552 RIIQELM
+552 RIVQELM

-564 HAKAHIINVSM
+564 HANAHIINVSM

-582 IVLAV
+582 IVLEV

-592 EPQLKD
+592 LPQLND
-598 SANGIG
+598 SPNGIG
-604 LHTTADRV
+604 LYTTTDRV
-612 LAMNGEIKRSEANGM
+612 LGMNGEIKRSETNGM

-634 N
+634 NS

>member
-1 MYTNFIGYICK
+1 
-12 DILSTLS
+12 
-19 NSYIMRRNHYI
+19 MRRHLHLI
-30 IIIAALILSLMAC
+30 ILATLIVSLAAC
-43 NRKPITTQEQSK
+43 NSKPTVTQEQSK
-55 AERLLNVASELTAM
+55 AESLLNAASELTAM

-100 ANNMLILGRMADAL
+100 ANNMLILGHMADAL

-126 IGSDEVLINQYS
+126 IRNDEILINQYS

-181 VMYVETDRLREGIS
+181 VMFVETDRLKEGIS
-195 YADEAM
+195 YAEEAT
-201 RWATEAND
+201 RWATEAKD
-209 TIELFSAL
+209 TVELFSAL
-217 ATKASALLKQDNY
+217 ATKASALLKQNDY
-230 RDARQTIAPH
+230 KGARQTIAPH
-240 FDEILS
+240 FDEILG

-268 LLDEADRYL
+268 LIDEADNYL
-277 RQLQPVMQKVEPAS
+277 RKLQPVMQKVEPAS

-307 RHNYKDELALWNRIE
+307 QHNYMGELALWNQIE

-341 ECMRLTGNTADA
+341 ECMRLTGNTNEA
-353 LRYMIE
+353 LRYMRE
-359 AYNIADSTKNSGVSR
+359 AYNIADSTKNSDVNR

-394 LSKEKATERARF
+394 LNQEKATERARL
-406 MTVVLVLAITTML
+406 MTVVLVLAVTSML
-419 LAFGIVV
+419 LAFGIVL

-440 NLRRKYIEGLESERA
+440 NLRRKYIEGLENERA

-471 LQMLMATGDKQQTIP
+471 LQILMTTSDKEQTIP

-511 IAQVAADY
+511 IAKVAADY
-519 VTHYPLANCN
+519 VTHYPLANCK
-529 INFQSTDTDRWKHI
+529 INFQATDTDRWQHI

-552 RIIQELM
+552 RIVQELM

-564 HAKAHIINVSM
+564 HANAHIINVYM

-582 IVLAV
+582 IVLEV

-592 EPQLKD
+592 QPQLKD
-598 SANGIG
+598 STNGIG
-604 LHTTADRV
+604 LYTTTDRV
-612 LAMNGEIKRSEANGM
+612 LGMNGEIKRSETNGM

-634 N
+634 NS

>member
-1 MYTNFIGYICK
+1 
-12 DILSTLS
+12 
-19 NSYIMRRNHYI
+19 MRRHLNLI
-30 IIIAALILSLMAC
+30 IFATLIVSLAAC
-43 NRKPITTQEQSK
+43 NSKPTVTQEQSK
-55 AERLLNVASELTAM
+55 AESLLNAASELTAM

-126 IGSDEVLINQYS
+126 IGNDEVLINQYS

-181 VMYVETDRLREGIS
+181 VMFVETDRLKEGIS
-195 YADEAM
+195 YAEEAT
-201 RWATEAND
+201 RWATEAKD
-209 TIELFSAL
+209 TVELFSAL
-217 ATKASALLKQDNY
+217 ATKASALLKQNDY
-230 RDARQTIAPH
+230 KGARQTIVPH
-240 FDEILS
+240 FDEILR

-268 LLDEADRYL
+268 LIDETDSYL
-277 RQLQPVMQKVEPAS
+277 RKLQPVMQKVEPAS

-307 RHNYKDELALWNRIE
+307 QHNYMGELALWNRIE

-341 ECMRLTGNTADA
+341 ECMRLTGNTNEA
-353 LRYMIE
+353 LKYMRE
-359 AYNIADSTKNSGVSR
+359 AYNIADSTKNSDVNR

-394 LSKEKATERARF
+394 LNQEKATERARL
-406 MTVVLVLAITTML
+406 MTVVLVLAVTSML
-419 LAFGIVV
+419 LAFGIVL

-471 LQMLMATGDKQQTIP
+471 LQILMTTSDKEQTIP

-511 IAQVAADY
+511 IAKVAADY
-519 VTHYPLANCN
+519 VTHYPLANCK
-529 INFQSTDTDRWKHI
+529 INFQATDTDRWQHI

-552 RIIQELM
+552 RIVQELM

-564 HAKAHIINVSM
+564 HANAHIINVSM
-575 TYEKWGQ
+575 TYEKWGL
-582 IVLAV
+582 IVLEV

-592 EPQLKD
+592 QPQLKD
-598 SANGIG
+598 STNGIG
-604 LHTTADRV
+604 LYTTTDRV
-612 LAMNGEIKRSEANGM
+612 LGMNGEIKRSENNGM

-634 N
+634 NS

>member
-1 MYTNFIGYICK
+1 
-12 DILSTLS
+12 
-19 NSYIMRRNHYI
+19 MRRHLRLI
-30 IIIAALILSLMAC
+30 ILATLIVSLAAC
-43 NRKPITTQEQSK
+43 NSKPTVTQEQSK
-55 AERLLNVASELTAM
+55 AESLLNAASELTAM

-181 VMYVETDRLREGIS
+181 VMFVETDRLKEGIS
-195 YADEAM
+195 YAEEAT
-201 RWATEAND
+201 RWATEAKD
-209 TIELFSAL
+209 TVELFSAL
-217 ATKASALLKQDNY
+217 ATKASALLKQNDY
-230 RDARQTIAPH
+230 KGARHTIVPH
-240 FDEILS
+240 FDEILG

-259 MLQSCVKLG
+259 MLQSCIKLG
-268 LLDEADRYL
+268 LIDEADSYL
-277 RQLQPVMQKVEPAS
+277 RKLQPVMQKVEPAS

-307 RHNYKDELALWNRIE
+307 QHNYMGELALWNRIE

-341 ECMRLTGNTADA
+341 ECMRLTGNTNEA
-353 LRYMIE
+353 LRYMRE
-359 AYNIADSTKNSGVSR
+359 AYNIADSTKNSDVNR

-394 LSKEKATERARF
+394 LNQEKATERARL
-406 MTVVLVLAITTML
+406 MTVVLVLAVTSML
-419 LAFGIVV
+419 LAFGIVL

-471 LQMLMATGDKQQTIP
+471 LQILMTTSDKEQTIP

-511 IAQVAADY
+511 IAKVVADY
-519 VTHYPLANCN
+519 LTHYPLANCK
-529 INFQSTDTDRWKHI
+529 INFKATDTDRWQHI

-552 RIIQELM
+552 RIVQELM

-564 HAKAHIINVSM
+564 HANAHIINVSM

-582 IVLAV
+582 IVLEI
-587 ENDGA
+587 ENDGTQ
-592 EPQLKD
+592 PQLKD
-598 SANGIG
+598 SPNGIG
-604 LHTTADRV
+604 LYTTTDRV
-612 LAMNGEIKRSEANGM
+612 LGMNGEIKRSETNGM

-634 N
+634 NS

>member
-1 MYTNFIGYICK
+1 
-12 DILSTLS
+12 
-19 NSYIMRRNHYI
+19 MRRHLNLI
-30 IIIAALILSLMAC
+30 IFATLIVSLAAC
-43 NRKPITTQEQSK
+43 NSKPTVTQEQSK
-55 AERLLNVASELTAM
+55 AESLLNAASELTAM

-126 IGSDEVLINQYS
+126 IGNDEVLINQYS

-181 VMYVETDRLREGIS
+181 VMFVETDRLKEGIS
-195 YADEAM
+195 YAEEAT
-201 RWATEAND
+201 RWATEAKD
-209 TIELFSAL
+209 TVELFSAL
-217 ATKASALLKQDNY
+217 ATKASALLKQNDY
-230 RDARQTIAPH
+230 KGARHTIVPH
-240 FDEILS
+240 FDEILG

-259 MLQSCVKLG
+259 MLQSCIKLG
-268 LLDEADRYL
+268 LIDEADSYL
-277 RQLQPVMQKVEPAS
+277 RKLQPVMQKVEPAS

-307 RHNYKDELALWNRIE
+307 QHNYMGELALWNRIE

-341 ECMRLTGNTADA
+341 ECMRLTGNTNEA
-353 LRYMIE
+353 LRYMRE
-359 AYNIADSTKNSGVSR
+359 AYNIADSTKNSDVNR

-394 LSKEKATERARF
+394 LNQEKATERARL
-406 MTVVLVLAITTML
+406 MTVVLVLAVTSML
-419 LAFGIVV
+419 LAFGIIL

-471 LQMLMATGDKQQTIP
+471 LQILMTTSDKEQTIP

-511 IAQVAADY
+511 IAKVAADY
-519 VTHYPLANCN
+519 VTHYPLANCK
-529 INFQSTDTDRWKHI
+529 INFQATDTDRWQHI

-552 RIIQELM
+552 RIVQELM

-564 HAKAHIINVSM
+564 HANAHIINVSM

-582 IVLAV
+582 IVLEV
-587 ENDGA
+587 ENDGTQ
-592 EPQLKD
+592 PQLKD
-598 SANGIG
+598 SPNGIG
-604 LHTTADRV
+604 LYTTTDRV
-612 LAMNGEIKRSEANGM
+612 LGMNGEIKRSETNGM

-634 N
+634 NS

>member
-1 MYTNFIGYICK
+1 
-12 DILSTLS
+12 
-19 NSYIMRRNHYI
+19 MRRHLRLI
-30 IIIAALILSLMAC
+30 ILATLIVSLAAC
-43 NRKPITTQEQSK
+43 NNKPTVTQEQSK
-55 AERLLNVASELTAM
+55 AESLLNAASELTAM

-126 IGSDEVLINQYS
+126 IGNDEVLINQYS

-181 VMYVETDRLREGIS
+181 VMFIETDRLKEGIS
-195 YADEAM
+195 YAEEAT
-201 RWATEAND
+201 RWATEAKD
-209 TIELFSAL
+209 TVELFSAL
-217 ATKASALLKQDNY
+217 ATKASALLKQNDY
-230 RDARQTIAPH
+230 KGARHTIVPH

-259 MLQSCVKLG
+259 MLQSCIKLG
-268 LLDEADRYL
+268 LIDEADSYL
-277 RQLQPVMQKVEPAS
+277 RKLQPVMQKVEPAS

-307 RHNYKDELALWNRIE
+307 QHNYMGELALWNRIE

-341 ECMRLTGNTADA
+341 ECMRLTGNTNEA
-353 LRYMIE
+353 LRYMRE
-359 AYNIADSTKNSGVSR
+359 AYNIADSTKNSDVNR

-394 LSKEKATERARF
+394 LNQEKATERARL
-406 MTVVLVLAITTML
+406 MTVVLVLAVTSML
-419 LAFGIVV
+419 LAFGIVL

-471 LQMLMATGDKQQTIP
+471 LQILMTTSDKEQTIP

-511 IAQVAADY
+511 IAKVAADY
-519 VTHYPLANCN
+519 VTHYPLANCK
-529 INFQSTDTDRWKHI
+529 INFQATDTDRWQHI

-552 RIIQELM
+552 RIVQELM

-564 HAKAHIINVSM
+564 HANAHIINVYM

-582 IVLAV
+582 IVLEI

-592 EPQLKD
+592 QPQLKD
-598 SANGIG
+598 STNGIG
-604 LHTTADRV
+604 LYTTTDRV
-612 LAMNGEIKRSEANGM
+612 LGMNGEIKRSQTNGM

-634 N
+634 NS

>member
-1 MYTNFIGYICK
+1 
-12 DILSTLS
+12 
-19 NSYIMRRNHYI
+19 MRRHLHLI
-30 IIIAALILSLMAC
+30 ILATLIASLAAC
-43 NRKPITTQEQSK
+43 NSKPTVTQEQSK
-55 AERLLNVASELTAM
+55 AESLLNAASELTAM

-126 IGSDEVLINQYS
+126 IGNDEVLINQYS

-181 VMYVETDRLREGIS
+181 VMFVETDRLKEGIS
-195 YADEAM
+195 YAEEAT
-201 RWATEAND
+201 RWATEAKD
-209 TIELFSAL
+209 TVELFSAL
-217 ATKASALLKQDNY
+217 STKASALLKQKDY
-230 RDARQTIAPH
+230 KGARHTIVPH

-259 MLQSCVKLG
+259 MLQSCIKLG
-268 LLDEADRYL
+268 LIDEADSYL
-277 RQLQPVMQKVEPAS
+277 RKLQPVMQKVEPAS

-297 LEIEAALMHA
+297 LEIETALMHA
-307 RHNYKDELALWNRIE
+307 QHNYMGELALWNQIE

-341 ECMRLTGNTADA
+341 ECMRLTGNTNEA
-353 LRYMIE
+353 LRYMRE
-359 AYNIADSTKNSGVSR
+359 AYNIADSTKNSDVNR

-394 LSKEKATERARF
+394 LNQEKATERARL
-406 MTVVLVLAITTML
+406 MTVVLVLAVTSML
-419 LAFGIVV
+419 LAFGIVL

-471 LQMLMATGDKQQTIP
+471 LQILMTTSDKEQTIP

-511 IAQVAADY
+511 IAKVAADY
-519 VTHYPLANCN
+519 VTHYPLANCK
-529 INFQSTDTDRWKHI
+529 INFQATDTDRWQHI

-552 RIIQELM
+552 RIVQELM

-564 HAKAHIINVSM
+564 HANAHIINVSM

-582 IVLAV
+582 IVLEV

-592 EPQLKD
+592 QPQLKD
-598 SANGIG
+598 STNGIG
-604 LHTTADRV
+604 LYTTTDRV
-612 LAMNGEIKRSEANGM
+612 LGMNGEIKRSETNGM

>member
-1 MYTNFIGYICK
+1 
-12 DILSTLS
+12 
-19 NSYIMRRNHYI
+19 MRRHLNLI
-30 IIIAALILSLMAC
+30 IFATLIVSLAAC
-43 NRKPITTQEQSK
+43 NSKPTVTQEQSK
-55 AERLLNVASELTAM
+55 AESLLNAASELTAM

-126 IGSDEVLINQYS
+126 IGNDEVLINQYS

-154 WAYQHGIEV
+154 WAYQHVIEV

-181 VMYVETDRLREGIS
+181 VMFVETDRLKEGIS
-195 YADEAM
+195 YAEEAT
-201 RWATEAND
+201 RWATEAKD
-209 TIELFSAL
+209 TVELFSAL
-217 ATKASALLKQDNY
+217 ATKASALLKQNDY
-230 RDARQTIAPH
+230 KGARHTIVPH
-240 FDEILS
+240 FDEILG

-268 LLDEADRYL
+268 LIDEADSYL
-277 RQLQPVMQKVEPAS
+277 RKLQPVMQKVEPAS

-307 RHNYKDELALWNRIE
+307 QHNYMGEVALWNRIE

-341 ECMRLTGNTADA
+341 ECMRLTGNTNEA
-353 LRYMIE
+353 LRYMRE
-359 AYNIADSTKNSGVSR
+359 AYNIADSTKNSDVNR

-394 LSKEKATERARF
+394 LNQEKATERARL
-406 MTVVLVLAITTML
+406 MTVVLVLAVTSML
-419 LAFGIVV
+419 LAFGIVL

-471 LQMLMATGDKQQTIP
+471 LQILMTTSAKEQTIP

-511 IAQVAADY
+511 IAKVAADY
-519 VTHYPLANCN
+519 VTHYPLANCK
-529 INFQSTDTDRWKHI
+529 INFQATDTDRWQHI

-552 RIIQELM
+552 RIVQELM

-564 HAKAHIINVSM
+564 HANAHIINVSM

-582 IVLAV
+582 IVLEV

-592 EPQLKD
+592 QPQLKD
-598 SANGIG
+598 STNGIG
-604 LHTTADRV
+604 LYTTTDRV
-612 LAMNGEIKRSEANGM
+612 LGMNGEIKRSETNGM

-634 N
+634 NS

>member
-1 MYTNFIGYICK
+1 
-12 DILSTLS
+12 
-19 NSYIMRRNHYI
+19 MRRHLNLI
-30 IIIAALILSLMAC
+30 ILATLIVSLAAC
-43 NRKPITTQEQSK
+43 NSKPTVTQEQSK
-55 AERLLNVASELTAM
+55 AESLLNAASELTAM

-126 IGSDEVLINQYS
+126 IGNDEVLINQYS

-181 VMYVETDRLREGIS
+181 VMFVETDRLKEGIS
-195 YADEAM
+195 YAEEAT
-201 RWATEAND
+201 RWATEAKD
-209 TIELFSAL
+209 TVELFSAL
-217 ATKASALLKQDNY
+217 ATKASALLKQNDY
-230 RDARQTIAPH
+230 KGARHTIVPH
-240 FDEILS
+240 FDEILG

-268 LLDEADRYL
+268 LIDEADSYL
-277 RQLQPVMQKVEPAS
+277 RKLQPVMQKVEPAS

-297 LEIEAALMHA
+297 LEIKAALMHA
-307 RHNYKDELALWNRIE
+307 QHNYMDELALWNRIE

-341 ECMRLTGNTADA
+341 ECMRLTGNTNEA
-353 LRYMIE
+353 LRYMRE
-359 AYNIADSTKNSGVSR
+359 AYNIADSTKNSDVNR

-394 LSKEKATERARF
+394 LNQEKATERARL
-406 MTVVLVLAITTML
+406 MTVVLVLAVTSML
-419 LAFGIVV
+419 LAFGIVL

-471 LQMLMATGDKQQTIP
+471 LQILMTTSDKEQTIP

-511 IAQVAADY
+511 IAKVAADY
-519 VTHYPLANCN
+519 VTHYPLANCK
-529 INFQSTDTDRWKHI
+529 INFQATNTDRWQHI

-552 RIIQELM
+552 RIVQELM

-564 HAKAHIINVSM
+564 HANAHIINVYM

-582 IVLAV
+582 IVLEV

-592 EPQLKD
+592 QPQLKD
-598 SANGIG
+598 STNGIG
-604 LHTTADRV
+604 LYTTTDRV
-612 LAMNGEIKRSEANGM
+612 LGMNGEIKRSENNGM

-634 N
+634 NS

>member
-1 MYTNFIGYICK
+1 
-12 DILSTLS
+12 
-19 NSYIMRRNHYI
+19 MRRHLN
-30 IIIAALILSLMAC
+30 LILFATLIVSLAAC
-43 NRKPITTQEQSK
+43 NSKPTVTQEQSK
-55 AERLLNVASELTAM
+55 AESLLNAASELTAM

-126 IGSDEVLINQYS
+126 IGNDEVLINQYS

-181 VMYVETDRLREGIS
+181 VMFVETDRLKEGIS
-195 YADEAM
+195 YAEEAT
-201 RWATEAND
+201 RWATEAKD
-209 TIELFSAL
+209 TVELFSAL
-217 ATKASALLKQDNY
+217 ATKASALLKQNDY
-230 RDARQTIAPH
+230 KGARHTIVPH
-240 FDEILS
+240 FDEILG

-268 LLDEADRYL
+268 LIDEADSYL
-277 RQLQPVMQKVEPAS
+277 RKLQPVMQKVEPAS
-291 NGSLGI
+291 NGSLDI

-307 RHNYKDELALWNRIE
+307 QHNYMGELALWNRIE

-341 ECMRLTGNTADA
+341 ECMRLTGNTNEA
-353 LRYMIE
+353 LRYMRE
-359 AYNIADSTKNSGVSR
+359 AYNIADSTKNSDVNR

-394 LSKEKATERARF
+394 LNQEKATERARL
-406 MTVVLVLAITTML
+406 MTVVLVLAVTSML
-419 LAFGIVV
+419 LAFGIVL

-471 LQMLMATGDKQQTIP
+471 LQILMTTSDKEQTIP

-511 IAQVAADY
+511 IAKVAADY
-519 VTHYPLANCN
+519 VTHYPLANCK
-529 INFQSTDTDRWKHI
+529 INFQATDTDRWQHI

-552 RIIQELM
+552 RIVQELM

-564 HAKAHIINVSM
+564 HANAHIINVSM

-582 IVLAV
+582 IVLEV

-592 EPQLKD
+592 QPQLKD
-598 SANGIG
+598 STNGIG
-604 LHTTADRV
+604 LYTTTDRV
-612 LAMNGEIKRSEANGM
+612 LGMNGEIKRSETNGM

-634 N
+634 NS

>member
-1 MYTNFIGYICK
+1 
-12 DILSTLS
+12 
-19 NSYIMRRNHYI
+19 MRRHLNLI
-30 IIIAALILSLMAC
+30 IFATLIVSLAAC
-43 NRKPITTQEQSK
+43 NSKPTVTQEQSK
-55 AERLLNVASELTAM
+55 AESLLNAASELTAM

-126 IGSDEVLINQYS
+126 IGNDEVLINQYS

-181 VMYVETDRLREGIS
+181 VMFVETDRLKEGIS
-195 YADEAM
+195 YAEEAT
-201 RWATEAND
+201 RWATEAKD
-209 TIELFSAL
+209 TVELFSAL
-217 ATKASALLKQDNY
+217 ATKASALLKQNDY
-230 RDARQTIAPH
+230 KGARHTIVPH
-240 FDEILS
+240 FDEILG

-268 LLDEADRYL
+268 LIDEADSYL
-277 RQLQPVMQKVEPAS
+277 RKLQPVMQKVEPAS

-297 LEIEAALMHA
+297 LEIKAALMHA
-307 RHNYKDELALWNRIE
+307 QHNYMGELALWNRIE

-341 ECMRLTGNTADA
+341 ECMRLTGNTNEA
-353 LRYMIE
+353 LRYMRE
-359 AYNIADSTKNSGVSR
+359 AYNIADSTKNSDVNR

-394 LSKEKATERARF
+394 LNQEKATERARL
-406 MTVVLVLAITTML
+406 MTIVLVLAVTSML
-419 LAFGIVV
+419 LAFGIVL

-471 LQMLMATGDKQQTIP
+471 LQILMTTSDKEQTIP

-511 IAQVAADY
+511 IAKVAADY
-519 VTHYPLANCN
+519 VTHYPLANCK
-529 INFQSTDTDRWKHI
+529 INFQATDTDRWQHI

-552 RIIQELM
+552 RIVQELM

-564 HAKAHIINVSM
+564 HANAHIINVYM
-575 TYEKWGQ
+575 TYEKCGQ
-582 IVLAV
+582 IVLEV
-587 ENDGA
+587 ENDGTQ
-592 EPQLKD
+592 PQLKD
-598 SANGIG
+598 STNGIG
-604 LHTTADRV
+604 LYTTTDRV
-612 LAMNGEIKRSEANGM
+612 LGMNGEIKRSETNGM

-634 N
+634 NS

>member
-1 MYTNFIGYICK
+1 
-12 DILSTLS
+12 
-19 NSYIMRRNHYI
+19 MRRHLRLI
-30 IIIAALILSLMAC
+30 ILATLIVSLAAC
-43 NRKPITTQEQSK
+43 NSKPTVTQEQSK
-55 AERLLNVASELTAM
+55 AESLLNAASELTAM

-126 IGSDEVLINQYS
+126 IGNDEVLINQYS

-181 VMYVETDRLREGIS
+181 VMFVETDRLKEGIS
-195 YADEAM
+195 YAEEAT
-201 RWATEAND
+201 RWATEAKD
-209 TIELFSAL
+209 TVELFSAL
-217 ATKASALLKQDNY
+217 ATKASALLKQNDY
-230 RDARQTIAPH
+230 KGARHTIVPH
-240 FDEILS
+240 FDEILG

-268 LLDEADRYL
+268 LIDEADSYL
-277 RQLQPVMQKVEPAS
+277 RKLQPVMQKVEPAS

-307 RHNYKDELALWNRIE
+307 QHNYMGELALWNRIE

-341 ECMRLTGNTADA
+341 ECMRLTGNTNEA
-353 LRYMIE
+353 LRYMRE
-359 AYNIADSTKNSGVSR
+359 AYNIADSTKNSDVNR

-394 LSKEKATERARF
+394 LNQEKATERARL
-406 MTVVLVLAITTML
+406 MTVVLVLAVTSML
-419 LAFGIVV
+419 LAFGIVL

-471 LQMLMATGDKQQTIP
+471 LQILMTTSDKEQTIP

-511 IAQVAADY
+511 IAKVAADY
-519 VTHYPLANCN
+519 VIHYPLANCK
-529 INFQSTDTDRWKHI
+529 INFQATDTDRWQHI

-552 RIIQELM
+552 RIVQELM

-564 HAKAHIINVSM
+564 HANAHIINVSM

-582 IVLAV
+582 IVLEV

-592 EPQLKD
+592 QPQLKD
-598 SANGIG
+598 SPNGIG
-604 LHTTADRV
+604 LYTTTDRV
-612 LAMNGEIKRSEANGM
+612 LGMNGEIKRSETNGM

-634 N
+634 NS

>member
-1 MYTNFIGYICK
+1 
-12 DILSTLS
+12 
-19 NSYIMRRNHYI
+19 MRRHLRLI
-30 IIIAALILSLMAC
+30 ILATLIVSLAAC
-43 NRKPITTQEQSK
+43 NSKPTVTQEQSK
-55 AERLLNVASELTAM
+55 AESLLNAASELTAM

-126 IGSDEVLINQYS
+126 IGNDEVLINQYS

-181 VMYVETDRLREGIS
+181 VMFVETDRLKEGIS
-195 YADEAM
+195 YAEEAT
-201 RWATEAND
+201 RWATEAKD
-209 TIELFSAL
+209 TVELFSAL
-217 ATKASALLKQDNY
+217 ATKASALLKQNDY
-230 RDARQTIAPH
+230 KGARHTIVPH
-240 FDEILS
+240 FDEILG

-268 LLDEADRYL
+268 LIDEADSYL
-277 RQLQPVMQKVEPAS
+277 RKLQPVMQKVEPAS

-307 RHNYKDELALWNRIE
+307 QHNYKGELALWNRIE
-322 TLCKTNQGVPQ
+322 MLCKTNQGVPQ

-341 ECMRLTGNTADA
+341 ECMRLTGNTNEA
-353 LRYMIE
+353 LRYMRE
-359 AYNIADSTKNSGVSR
+359 AYNIADSTKNSDVNR

-394 LSKEKATERARF
+394 LNQEKATERARL
-406 MTVVLVLAITTML
+406 MTVVLVLAVTSML
-419 LAFGIVV
+419 LAFGIVL

-471 LQMLMATGDKQQTIP
+471 LQILMTTSDKEQTIP

-499 HDLMPPRFAHAD
+499 HDLMPPRFAHVD
-511 IAQVAADY
+511 IAKVAADY
-519 VTHYPLANCN
+519 VTHYPLANCK
-529 INFQSTDTDRWKHI
+529 INFQATDTDRWQHI

-552 RIIQELM
+552 RIVQELM

-564 HAKAHIINVSM
+564 HANAHIINVYM

-582 IVLAV
+582 IVLEV
-587 ENDGA
+587 ENDGTQ
-592 EPQLKD
+592 PQLKD
-598 SANGIG
+598 STNGIG
-604 LHTTADRV
+604 LYTTTDRV
-612 LAMNGEIKRSEANGM
+612 LGMNGEIKRSENNGM

-634 N
+634 NS

>member
-1 MYTNFIGYICK
+1 
-12 DILSTLS
+12 
-19 NSYIMRRNHYI
+19 MRRHLNLI
-30 IIIAALILSLMAC
+30 IFATLIVSLAAC
-43 NRKPITTQEQSK
+43 NSKPTVTQEQSK
-55 AERLLNVASELTAM
+55 AESLLNAASELTAM

-126 IGSDEVLINQYS
+126 IGNDEVLINQYS

-181 VMYVETDRLREGIS
+181 VMFVETDRLKEGIS
-195 YADEAM
+195 YAEEAT
-201 RWATEAND
+201 RWATEAKD
-209 TIELFSAL
+209 TVELFSAL
-217 ATKASALLKQDNY
+217 ATKASALLKQNDY
-230 RDARQTIAPH
+230 KGARQTIVPH
-240 FDEILS
+240 FDEILR

-268 LLDEADRYL
+268 LIDETDSYL
-277 RQLQPVMQKVEPAS
+277 RKLQPVMQKVEPAS

-307 RHNYKDELALWNRIE
+307 QHNYMGELALWNRIE

-341 ECMRLTGNTADA
+341 ECMRLTGNTNEA
-353 LRYMIE
+353 LRYMRE
-359 AYNIADSTKNSGVSR
+359 AYNIADSTKNSNVNR

-394 LSKEKATERARF
+394 LNQEKATERARL
-406 MTVVLVLAITTML
+406 MTVVLILAVTSML
-419 LAFGIVV
+419 LAFGIVL

-440 NLRRKYIEGLESERA
+440 NLRRKYIEGLENERA

-471 LQMLMATGDKQQTIP
+471 LQILMTTSDKEQTIP

-511 IAQVAADY
+511 IAKVAADY
-519 VTHYPLANCN
+519 VTHYPLANCK
-529 INFQSTDTDRWKHI
+529 INFQATDTDRWQHI

-552 RIIQELM
+552 RIVQELM

-564 HAKAHIINVSM
+564 HANAHIINVSM
-575 TYEKWGQ
+575 TYEKWGL
-582 IVLAV
+582 IVLEV

-592 EPQLKD
+592 QPQLKD
-598 SANGIG
+598 SPNGIG
-604 LHTTADRV
+604 LYTTTDRV
-612 LAMNGEIKRSEANGM
+612 LGMNGEIKRSETNGM

-634 N
+634 NS

>member
-1 MYTNFIGYICK
+1 
-12 DILSTLS
+12 
-19 NSYIMRRNHYI
+19 MRRHLNLI
-30 IIIAALILSLMAC
+30 IFATLIVSLAAC
-43 NRKPITTQEQSK
+43 NSKPTVTQEQSK
-55 AERLLNVASELTAM
+55 AESLLNAASELTAM

-181 VMYVETDRLREGIS
+181 VMFVETDRLKEGIS
-195 YADEAM
+195 YAEEAT
-201 RWATEAND
+201 RWATEAKD
-209 TIELFSAL
+209 TVELFSAL
-217 ATKASALLKQDNY
+217 ATKASALLKQNDY
-230 RDARQTIAPH
+230 KGARHTIVPH
-240 FDEILS
+240 FDEILG

-259 MLQSCVKLG
+259 MLQSCIKLG
-268 LLDEADRYL
+268 LIDEADSYL
-277 RQLQPVMQKVEPAS
+277 RKLQPVMQKVEPAS

-307 RHNYKDELALWNRIE
+307 QHNYMGELALWNRIE

-341 ECMRLTGNTADA
+341 ECMRLTGNTNEA
-353 LRYMIE
+353 LRYMRE
-359 AYNIADSTKNSGVSR
+359 AYNIADSTKNSDVNR

-394 LSKEKATERARF
+394 LNQEKATERARL
-406 MTVVLVLAITTML
+406 MTVVLVLAVTSML
-419 LAFGIVV
+419 LAFGIVL

-471 LQMLMATGDKQQTIP
+471 LQILMTTSDKEQTIP

-511 IAQVAADY
+511 IAKVAADY
-519 VTHYPLANCN
+519 VTHYPLANCK
-529 INFQSTDTDRWKHI
+529 INFHATDTERWQHI

-552 RIIQELM
+552 RIVQELM

-564 HAKAHIINVSM
+564 HANTHIINVYM

-582 IVLAV
+582 IVLEV

-592 EPQLKD
+592 QPQLKD
-598 SANGIG
+598 STNGIG
-604 LHTTADRV
+604 LYTTTDRV
-612 LAMNGEIKRSEANGM
+612 LGMNGEIKRSQTNGM

-634 N
+634 NS

>member
-1 MYTNFIGYICK
+1 
-12 DILSTLS
+12 
-19 NSYIMRRNHYI
+19 MRRHLRLI
-30 IIIAALILSLMAC
+30 ILATLIVSLAAC
-43 NRKPITTQEQSK
+43 NSKPTVTQEQSK
-55 AERLLNVASELTAM
+55 AESLLNAASELTAM

-126 IGSDEVLINQYS
+126 IGNDEVLINQYS

-181 VMYVETDRLREGIS
+181 VMFVETDRLKEGIS
-195 YADEAM
+195 YAEEAT
-201 RWATEAND
+201 RWATEAKD
-209 TIELFSAL
+209 TVELFSAL
-217 ATKASALLKQDNY
+217 ATKASALLKQNDY
-230 RDARQTIAPH
+230 KGARQTIVPH
-240 FDEILS
+240 FDEILR

-268 LLDEADRYL
+268 LIDETDSYL
-277 RQLQPVMQKVEPAS
+277 RKLQPVMQKVEPAS

-307 RHNYKDELALWNRIE
+307 QHNYMGELALWNRIE

-341 ECMRLTGNTADA
+341 ECMRLTGNTNEA
-353 LRYMIE
+353 LRYMRE
-359 AYNIADSTKNSGVSR
+359 AYNIADSTKNSDVNR

-394 LSKEKATERARF
+394 LNQEKATERARL
-406 MTVVLVLAITTML
+406 MTVVFVLAVTSML
-419 LAFGIVV
+419 LAFGIVL

-471 LQMLMATGDKQQTIP
+471 LQILMTTSDKEQTIP
-486 ILKDIMIGVRQIS
+486 ILKNIMIGVRQIS

-511 IAQVAADY
+511 IAKVAADY
-519 VTHYPLANCN
+519 VTHYPLANCK
-529 INFQSTDTDRWKHI
+529 INFQATDTDRWQHI

-552 RIIQELM
+552 RIVQELM

-564 HAKAHIINVSM
+564 HANAHIINVAM
-575 TYEKWGQ
+575 TYEKCGQ
-582 IVLAV
+582 IVLEV

-592 EPQLKD
+592 QPQLKD
-598 SANGIG
+598 SPNGIG
-604 LHTTADRV
+604 LYTTTDRV
-612 LAMNGEIKRSEANGM
+612 LGMNGEIKRSETNGM

-634 N
+634 NS

>member
-1 MYTNFIGYICK
+1 
-12 DILSTLS
+12 
-19 NSYIMRRNHYI
+19 MRRHLRLI
-30 IIIAALILSLMAC
+30 ILATLIVSLAAC
-43 NRKPITTQEQSK
+43 NSKPTVTQEQSK
-55 AERLLNVASELTAM
+55 AESLLNAASELTAM

-181 VMYVETDRLREGIS
+181 VMFVETDRLKEGIS
-195 YADEAM
+195 YAEEAT
-201 RWATEAND
+201 RWATEAKD
-209 TIELFSAL
+209 TVELFSAL
-217 ATKASALLKQDNY
+217 ATKASALLKQNDY
-230 RDARQTIAPH
+230 KGARHTIVPH
-240 FDEILS
+240 FDEILG

-259 MLQSCVKLG
+259 MLQSYIKLG
-268 LLDEADRYL
+268 LIDEADSYL
-277 RQLQPVMQKVEPAS
+277 RKLQPVMQKVEPAS

-307 RHNYKDELALWNRIE
+307 QHNYMGELALWNRIE

-341 ECMRLTGNTADA
+341 ECMRLTGNTNEA
-353 LRYMIE
+353 LRYMRE
-359 AYNIADSTKNSGVSR
+359 AYNIADSTKNSDVNR

-394 LSKEKATERARF
+394 LNQEKATERARL
-406 MTVVLVLAITTML
+406 MTVVLVLAVTSML
-419 LAFGIVV
+419 LAFGIVL
-426 ILYKRRIANQRYEL
+426 ILYKRHIANQRYEL

-471 LQMLMATGDKQQTIP
+471 LQILMTTSDKEQTIP

-511 IAQVAADY
+511 IAKVAADY
-519 VTHYPLANCN
+519 VTHYPLANCK
-529 INFQSTDTDRWKHI
+529 INFQATDTDRWQHI

-552 RIIQELM
+552 RIVQELM

-564 HAKAHIINVSM
+564 HANANIINVYM

-582 IVLAV
+582 IVLEV

-592 EPQLKD
+592 QPQLKD
-598 SANGIG
+598 STNGIG
-604 LHTTADRV
+604 LYTTTDRV
-612 LAMNGEIKRSEANGM
+612 LGMNGEIKRSETNGM

-634 N
+634 NS

>member
-1 MYTNFIGYICK
+1 
-12 DILSTLS
+12 
-19 NSYIMRRNHYI
+19 MRRHLNLI
-30 IIIAALILSLMAC
+30 IFATLIVSLAAC
-43 NRKPITTQEQSK
+43 NSKPTVTQEQSK
-55 AERLLNVASELTAM
+55 AESLLNAASELTAM

-126 IGSDEVLINQYS
+126 IGNDEVLINQYS

-181 VMYVETDRLREGIS
+181 VMFVETDRLKEGIS
-195 YADEAM
+195 YAEEAT
-201 RWATEAND
+201 RWATEAKD
-209 TIELFSAL
+209 TVELFSAL
-217 ATKASALLKQDNY
+217 ATKASALLKQNDY
-230 RDARQTIAPH
+230 KGARHTIVPH
-240 FDEILS
+240 FDEILG

-268 LLDEADRYL
+268 LIDEADSYL
-277 RQLQPVMQKVEPAS
+277 RKLQPVMQKVEPAS

-307 RHNYKDELALWNRIE
+307 QHYYMGELALWNRIE

-341 ECMRLTGNTADA
+341 ECMRLTGNTNEA
-353 LRYMIE
+353 LRYMRE
-359 AYNIADSTKNSGVSR
+359 AYNIADSTKNSDVNR

-394 LSKEKATERARF
+394 LNQEKATERARL
-406 MTVVLVLAITTML
+406 MTIVLVLAVTSML
-419 LAFGIVV
+419 LAFGIVL

-471 LQMLMATGDKQQTIP
+471 LQILMTTSDKEQTIP

-511 IAQVAADY
+511 IAKVAADY
-519 VTHYPLANCN
+519 VTHYPLANCK
-529 INFQSTDTDRWKHI
+529 INFQATDTDLWQHI

-552 RIIQELM
+552 RIVQELM

-564 HAKAHIINVSM
+564 HANAHIINVSM

-582 IVLAV
+582 IVLEV

-592 EPQLKD
+592 QPQLKD
-598 SANGIG
+598 SPNGIG
-604 LHTTADRV
+604 LYTTTDRV
-612 LAMNGEIKRSEANGM
+612 LGMNGEIKRSETNGM

-634 N
+634 NS

>member
-1 MYTNFIGYICK
+1 
-12 DILSTLS
+12 
-19 NSYIMRRNHYI
+19 MRRHLRLI
-30 IIIAALILSLMAC
+30 ILATLIVSLAAC
-43 NRKPITTQEQSK
+43 NSKPTVTQEQSK
-55 AERLLNVASELTAM
+55 AESLLNAASELTAM

-100 ANNMLILGRMADAL
+100 ANNMLILGRMTDAL

-181 VMYVETDRLREGIS
+181 VMFVETDRLKEGIS
-195 YADEAM
+195 YAEEAK
-201 RWATEAND
+201 RWATEAKD
-209 TIELFSAL
+209 TVELFSAL
-217 ATKASALLKQDNY
+217 ATKASALLKQNDY
-230 RDARQTIAPH
+230 KEARHTIVPH
-240 FDEILS
+240 FDEILG

-259 MLQSCVKLG
+259 MLQSCIKLG
-268 LLDEADRYL
+268 LIDEADSYL
-277 RQLQPVMQKVEPAS
+277 RKLQPVMQKVEPAS

-307 RHNYKDELALWNRIE
+307 QHNYMGELALWNRIE

-341 ECMRLTGNTADA
+341 ECMRLTGNTNEA
-353 LRYMIE
+353 LRYMRE
-359 AYNIADSTKNSGVSR
+359 AYNIADSTKNSDVNR

-394 LSKEKATERARF
+394 LNQEKATERARL
-406 MTVVLVLAITTML
+406 MTVVLVLAVTSML
-419 LAFGIVV
+419 LAFGIVL

-471 LQMLMATGDKQQTIP
+471 LQILMTTSDKEQTIP

-511 IAQVAADY
+511 IAKVAADY
-519 VTHYPLANCN
+519 VTHYPLANCK
-529 INFQSTDTDRWKHI
+529 INFQATDTDRWQHI

-552 RIIQELM
+552 RIVQELM

-564 HAKAHIINVSM
+564 HANAHIINVYM

-582 IVLAV
+582 IVLEV

-592 EPQLKD
+592 QPQLKD
-598 SANGIG
+598 STNGIG
-604 LHTTADRV
+604 LYTTTDRV
-612 LAMNGEIKRSEANGM
+612 LGMNGEIKRSENNGM

-634 N
+634 NS